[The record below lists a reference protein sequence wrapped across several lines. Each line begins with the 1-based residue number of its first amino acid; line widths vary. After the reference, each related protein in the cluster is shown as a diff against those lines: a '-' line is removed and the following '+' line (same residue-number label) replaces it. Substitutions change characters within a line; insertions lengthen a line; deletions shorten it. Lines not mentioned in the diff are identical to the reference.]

1 DRRRRQPDDQGC
13 GLGDHPERR
22 RAQPEGRLD
31 LAGLARAVSRP
42 ERSAR
47 VADFIGTGWG
57 FPLGF
62 EPSGSIAMVRGE
74 DKIEQAIRLIL
85 STYPGERPMRP
96 QWGSTLRDNVFG
108 GTSQENI
115 AAITREVNRSID
127 FWEPRAAVSEVLV
140 YPD

>member
-1 DRRRRQPDDQGC
+1 M
-13 GLGDHPERR
+13 
-22 RAQPEGRLD
+22 
-31 LAGLARAVSRP
+31 
-42 ERSAR
+42 
-47 VADFIGTGWG
+47 ADFIGTGWG

-140 YPD
+140 YPDDDTDGLLYIDIRYLVRGTNSPRNLVFPFYTIPERTEGEL

>member
-1 DRRRRQPDDQGC
+1 M
-13 GLGDHPERR
+13 
-22 RAQPEGRLD
+22 
-31 LAGLARAVSRP
+31 
-42 ERSAR
+42 
-47 VADFIGTGWG
+47 ADFIGTGWA

-62 EPSGSIAMVRGE
+62 EPSGSVAMVRGE

-140 YPD
+140 YPDGDTDGLLYIDISYLVRGTNSPRNLVFPFYTIPERTEGES